1 MHPRREWV
9 LAAVVLV
16 TSVALMLFITV
27 GTTGPMI
34 DIDVYLLAGQGF
46 FHGVDL
52 YRDGFGS
59 TLATPLPY
67 TYPPVWAA
75 VVSTV
80 AWLPWRSVAWGWTL
94 LNVALLVW
102 LVRISYRRLL
112 DRLGTRM
119 PLALAALVAITA
131 FTAPVMSTFD
141 VGQVGLFLTVLV
153 LVDVLQARARMPQGV
168 LVGFATAIKL
178 TPGLFIIYW
187 AATRRRRAAVIAAA
201 TAAGLWLVTAALRPD
216 LSTTY
221 WLHIAF
227 RGDRTTEDLG
237 IGINQSIEGVLQR
250 VGWASFIS
258 YLALTG
264 VVLVVGLRRS
274 RSAHLAGDEL
284 AAATIVGLATLL
296 ISPVSWI
303 HHAIWIVP
311 ASGVVLGDARAR
323 GRRAAWTAVTVMFLL
338 RIPLWAW
345 SGELPTT
352 WLTAPFLDN
361 AYVWTYLVLLLTLP
375 ITASRPPG
383 EVGEPRA
390 GVVATTRS

>member
-1 MHPRREWV
+1 VPTRRQWV
-9 LAAVVLV
+9 LAAIVLV
-16 TSVALMLFITV
+16 ASVALMLFITV

-34 DIDVYLLAGQGF
+34 DVDVYLLAGQGF

-102 LVRISYRRLL
+102 LVRTSYRRLL
-112 DRLGTRM
+112 DRAGTWM

-131 FTAPVMSTFD
+131 FTAPVMGTFD

-153 LVDVLQARARMPQGV
+153 LADVLQARARVAQGV
-168 LVGFATAIKL
+168 LVGVAAAIKL
-178 TPGLFIIYW
+178 TPGLFCVYL
-187 AATRRRRAAVIAAA
+187 AATRRRRAAAIAAG
-201 TAAGLWLVTAALRPD
+201 TAVGLWLVTAALRPD

-221 WLHIAF
+221 WLRIAF

-237 IGINQSIEGVLQR
+237 IGINQSIEGALQR
-250 VGWASFIS
+250 VGWTSLIP
-258 YLALTG
+258 YLAATG
-264 VVLVVGLRRS
+264 LVLVVALRRS

-284 AAATIVGLATLL
+284 AAATMIGLATLL

-311 ASGVVLGDARAR
+311 ASGVVLGDGRAR
-323 GRRAAWTAVTVMFLL
+323 GRQVAWAAVTVMFLL
-338 RIPLWAW
+338 RIPLWSW
-345 SGELPTT
+345 SGALPTA
-352 WLTAPFLDN
+352 WLTAPLLDN
-361 AYVWTYLVLLLTLP
+361 AYVWTYLVLLLALP
-375 ITASRPPG
+375 ITPARAPG
-383 EVGEPRA
+383 EA
-390 GVVATTRS
+390 GTEQAAVAATVRG

>member
-1 MHPRREWV
+1 MPPRRQWV

-16 TSVALMLFITV
+16 ASVALMLFVAV

-119 PLALAALVAITA
+119 PLALAALVGITA

-153 LVDVLQARARMPQGV
+153 LVDVLQARVRMPQGI
-168 LVGFATAIKL
+168 LVGVATAIKL

-284 AAATIVGLATLL
+284 AAATMVGLATLL

-311 ASGVVLGDARAR
+311 ASGVLLGDARVR
-323 GRRAAWTAVTVMFLL
+323 GRRVAWAAVTVMFLL
-338 RIPLWAW
+338 RIPLWSW

-352 WLTAPFLDN
+352 WLTAPILDN

-375 ITASRPPG
+375 ITAARPPG
-383 EVGEPRA
+383 EVGTPRA
-390 GVVATTRS
+390 GVAATTRS